1 MKETK
6 VSLQHRHNE
15 FLHEEPA
22 KTHASPP
29 NSLDLEV
36 FSFFA
41 FGGVRRLRDYKI
53 HGTVLLFFWL
63 KLLLSY
69 VGSIPSS
76 RDRVQVCR
84 IWR

>member
-36 FSFFA
+36 FCFS
-41 FGGVRRLRDYKI
+41 
-53 HGTVLLFFWL
+53 LLVA
-63 KLLLSY
+63 Y
-69 VGSIPSS
+69 VG
-76 RDRVQVCR
+76 
-84 IWR
+84 